1 MAAPAQPQQK
11 KTLLMTEG
19 SIWKSILLFSVP
31 LILGN
36 LLQQLYNTADSII
49 VGNFLGSN
57 ALAAVGSSGS
67 PIYLLIG
74 FSQGVAVGAGVVV
87 SQYLG
92 AKEKKETH
100 IAVHT
105 SLAIA
110 VILGLIL
117 TVGGIAVSRSLLVW
131 MNTPEEV
138 LGDAVTY
145 MKLYFGGVLFSVVY
159 NMAAGIL
166 NAAGNSRRSVLYL
179 ACASI
184 TNIILDLVLIAGL
197 KMGVAGAAIATDIS
211 QLVSCVLS
219 LRFLMKVDA
228 DYKVEL
234 SAIRPDQRMTSRI
247 IRIGLPTGIQ
257 NMVISFSNVLVQ
269 SSVNSYGAAAMAG
282 FAAYMKID
290 GFNIL
295 PVTSFS
301 MAATTFVGQNY
312 GAGNLKRVKNGMWV
326 TLGMSVLYTL
336 CTGTLLL
343 AFQKPIMHLFT
354 SDETVVAFGC
364 SAMHYFCPFY
374 FLLAILHGMAGAVRG
389 HRPQRAADG
398 GAAYLALPLPCGVD
412 PVRSPLLCGHRGRVR
427 PLPGVV
433 GAGCRADG
441 PLRMERQLDDLRAF
455 LTGTGNHS
463 IFPFAFWGRLWY
475 LIGKETANPVSQE
488 DPCRQQNP
496 KPHSSAPPAH
506 EWPC

>member
-1 MAAPAQPQQK
+1 MAASAQPQQK

-92 AKEKKETH
+92 AKDKKETR

-117 TVGGIAVSRSLLVW
+117 TVGGLAVSRSLLVW

-269 SSVNSYGAAAMAG
+269 ASVNSYGAAAMAG

-295 PVTSFS
+295 PVSSIS

-312 GAGNLKRVKNGMWV
+312 GAGRLDRVKRSVWV
-326 TLGMSVLYTL
+326 TLAIGVIYTL
-336 CTGTLLL
+336 CTGAALL
-343 AFQKPIMHLFT
+343 AGQDAILHLFT
-354 SDETVVAFGC
+354 ADEAVVTYGKL
-364 SAMHYFCPFY
+364 AMRWFCPFY
-374 FLLAILHGMAGAVRG
+374 FLLSILHGLAGAVRG
-389 HRPQRAADG
+389 T
-398 GAAYLALPLPCGVD
+398 GASIPPMVVLLVSLCLFRVVWIQFLLPFFSGIEGVFI
-412 PVRSPLLCGHRGRVR
+412 L
-427 PLPGVV
+427 
-433 GAGCRADG
+433 
-441 PLRMERQLDDLRAF
+441 
-455 LTGTGNHS
+455 
-463 IFPFAFWGRLWY
+463 Y
-475 LIGKETANPVSQE
+475 PVSWGLGALLMILYAWKGKWLE
-488 DPCRQQNP
+488 Y
-496 KPHSSAPPAH
+496 HT
-506 EWPC
+506 

>member
-1 MAAPAQPQQK
+1 MTDTAQPQQK
-11 KTLLMTEG
+11 KTQLMTEG

-92 AKEKKETH
+92 AKDAKESRT
-100 IAVHT
+100 AVHT

-110 VILGLIL
+110 FILGIIL
-117 TVGGIAVSRSLLVW
+117 TVGGVLVCRSLLIW
-131 MNTPEEV
+131 MNTPDEV

-145 MKLYFGGVLFSVVY
+145 MRLYFGGVLFSVLY

-166 NAAGNSRRSVLYL
+166 NAAGNSRRSLLYL
-179 ACASI
+179 GCASV
-184 TNIILDLVLIAGL
+184 TNIVLDLVFIAGL
-197 KMGVAGAAIATDIS
+197 RMGVAGAAIATDIS

-219 LRFLMKVDA
+219 FRFLMQVDA
-228 DYKVEL
+228 DYRVEL
-234 SAIRPDQRMTSRI
+234 SAIRPEPKMTSRI

-269 SSVNSYGAAAMAG
+269 SSVNGYGAAAMAG

-312 GAGNLKRVKNGMWV
+312 GAGNFKRVKSGMWV
-326 TLGMSVLYTL
+326 TVGMGVLYTL
-336 CTGTLLL
+336 CTGGLLL
-343 AFQKPIMHLFT
+343 VFQDPIMHLFT

-364 SAMHYFCPFY
+364 AAMHYFCPFY

-389 HRPQRAADG
+389 TGRSVPPMVVLLVSLCLFRVAWIQF
-398 GAAYLALPLPCGVD
+398 ALPFFSSIDGVF
-412 PVRSPLLCGHRGRVR
+412 VL
-427 PLPGVV
+427 
-433 GAGCRADG
+433 
-441 PLRMERQLDDLRAF
+441 
-455 LTGTGNHS
+455 
-463 IFPFAFWGRLWY
+463 Y
-475 LIGKETANPVSQE
+475 PVSWALGAVLMALYAW
-488 DPCRQQNP
+488 
-496 KPHSSAPPAH
+496 KGK
-506 EWPC
+506 WLTY

>member
-1 MAAPAQPQQK
+1 MTDTAQQQK

-92 AKEKKETH
+92 AKDKKETR
-100 IAVHT
+100 
-105 SLAIA
+105 
-110 VILGLIL
+110 
-117 TVGGIAVSRSLLVW
+117 IAVSRSLLIW

-184 TNIILDLVLIAGL
+184 TNIILDLVFIAGL

-234 SAIRPDQRMTSRI
+234 SAVRPDKRMTSRI

-312 GAGNLKRVKNGMWV
+312 GAGNLKRVKKGTWV
-326 TLGMSVLYTL
+326 TLAMGVLYTL
-336 CTGTLLL
+336 CTGALLL
-343 AFQKPIMHLFT
+343 AFQSPIMHLFT
-354 SDETVVAFGC
+354 SDETVVSFGC
-364 SAMHYFCPFY
+364 IAMHYFCPFY

-389 HRPQRAADG
+389 TGRSVPPMVVLLVSMCLFRVVWIQFI
-398 GAAYLALPLPCGVD
+398 LPFFSGIEGVF
-412 PVRSPLLCGHRGRVR
+412 VL
-427 PLPGVV
+427 
-433 GAGCRADG
+433 
-441 PLRMERQLDDLRAF
+441 
-455 LTGTGNHS
+455 
-463 IFPFAFWGRLWY
+463 Y
-475 LIGKETANPVSQE
+475 PVSWALGAVLMVLYAWKGSWMTY
-488 DPCRQQNP
+488 D
-496 KPHSSAPPAH
+496 HS
-506 EWPC
+506 

>member
-1 MAAPAQPQQK
+1 MDRLRELATAPVGRLLVRYSAPAIVGTVVMALYNIIDSVVIGHAIDDPNVVSGIAV
-11 KTLLMTEG
+11 TFPVMNLATALGMLIG
-19 SIWKSILLFSVP
+19 AGAAARVSIVMGQDDRRQAN

-36 LLQQLYNTADSII
+36 SILLTIIIGVLYMSAFAIWLDPLLRLFGASPNSLPYARE
-49 VGNFLGSN
+49 FLLWVLPGMVLMNLTFSYN
-57 ALAAVGSSGS
+57 NVMRASGY
-67 PIYLLIG
+67 PGRAMATNLIG
-74 FSQGVAVGAGVVV
+74 AGMN
-87 SQYLG
+87 
-92 AKEKKETH
+92 
-100 IAVHT
+100 
-105 SLAIA
+105 
-110 VILGLIL
+110 VILAPLFL
-117 TVGGIAVSRSLLVW
+117 FVFQWGIR
-131 MNTPEEV
+131 
-138 LGDAVTY
+138 
-145 MKLYFGGVLFSVVY
+145 
-159 NMAAGIL
+159 
-166 NAAGNSRRSVLYL
+166 
-179 ACASI
+179 
-184 TNIILDLVLIAGL
+184 
-197 KMGVAGAAIATDIS
+197 GAAIATDIS

-326 TLGMSVLYTL
+326 TLGMGVLYTL
-336 CTGTLLL
+336 CTGALLL
-343 AFQKPIMHLFT
+343 AFQNPIMHLFT

-389 HRPQRAADG
+389 TGRSVPPMVVLLISLCLFRVVWIQFV
-398 GAAYLALPLPCGVD
+398 LPFFAGIEGVF
-412 PVRSPLLCGHRGRVR
+412 VL
-427 PLPGVV
+427 
-433 GAGCRADG
+433 
-441 PLRMERQLDDLRAF
+441 
-455 LTGTGNHS
+455 
-463 IFPFAFWGRLWY
+463 Y
-475 LIGKETANPVSQE
+475 PVSWALGAVLMALYAWKGSWMTYE
-488 DPCRQQNP
+488 
-496 KPHSSAPPAH
+496 HS
-506 EWPC
+506 